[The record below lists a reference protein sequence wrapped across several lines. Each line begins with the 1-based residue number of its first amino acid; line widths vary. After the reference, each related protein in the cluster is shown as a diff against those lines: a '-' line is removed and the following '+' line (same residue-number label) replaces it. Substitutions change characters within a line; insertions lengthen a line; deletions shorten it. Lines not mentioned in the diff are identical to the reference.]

1 MKVSGMEFSDF
12 SWNSDDLLSKFNVYE
27 INANQ
32 LRCQD
37 GGGGGKTWLI
47 PVRIIGAF
55 LFILI
60 YYNYLPS
67 YL

>member
-12 SWNSDDLLSKFNVYE
+12 SWNSDDFLSKFNVYE

-32 LRCQD
+32 LRW
-37 GGGGGKTWLI
+37 GGVKTWLI

-55 LFILI
+55 LFICI